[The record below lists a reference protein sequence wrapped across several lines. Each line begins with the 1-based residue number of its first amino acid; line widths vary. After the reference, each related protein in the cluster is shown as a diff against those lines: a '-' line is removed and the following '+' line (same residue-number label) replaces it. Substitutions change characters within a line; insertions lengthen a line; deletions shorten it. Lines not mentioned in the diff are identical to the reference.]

1 MDPVW
6 KQAGEQES
14 SDPLLANAS
23 QPIRVGS
30 GMFTGYI
37 DIYKPP
43 RKETI
48 RSEKS
53 PTENVQQNHKEKQ
66 HSKRKFL
73 CELDIE
79 HSDRIFSQDSQAYD
93 DLPSN

>member
-37 DIYKPP
+37 DIYINRQGKKQSEVK
-43 RKETI
+43 RALRRTCSKTTNKNSIAKE
-48 RSEKS
+48 S
-53 PTENVQQNHKEKQ
+53 
-66 HSKRKFL
+66 
-73 CELDIE
+73 
-79 HSDRIFSQDSQAYD
+79 FSV
-93 DLPSN
+93 N

>member
-53 PTENVQQNHKEKQ
+53 PTENVQLKPQ
-66 HSKRKFL
+66 RKTA
-73 CELDIE
+73 
-79 HSDRIFSQDSQAYD
+79 SQKKVS
-93 DLPSN
+93 L